1 LLIQTLP
8 RFLCWIALTFVA
20 ANHRLFIDVLYMAGH
35 FILLHFNPLV
45 SVTLFLNS
53 SLTGLAILFSIVN
66 THYLKKEYL
75 TPRLSEEKIKP
86 AFIEYTVK
94 KYNNTV
100 KAFFDGKGNVFVDMV
115 GFTMLMGSILSEG
128 PVVNSVLDWIVH
140 LTKFSWILSI
150 THFILHNLGFMVFD
164 KSLFLIDVDKIETN
178 AYRLRGKR
186 VIFIL
191 PTNGKNLKTVTKSV
205 QSVVY
210 WSEIVKRKLNNIPVI
225 ASWII
230 VEEDNYMENLEFY
243 EDVRRLGCRIIVVP
257 KNFQTANK
265 TQHKARALAYALEV
279 MRREQ
284 LATENV
290 WIYHQDD
297 ETMVGEDTIF
307 GIMDYIEGAGPR
319 DVYAAGIIIYPD
331 GWKGVASQTQEP
343 VRSYDDMRI
352 LFTTKIKRV
361 LSFGH
366 HGSHLLVRADAE
378 ERIGWDF
385 GNVKAEDWI
394 FGLRILQEYWPFK
407 TVLKGFEGLCL
418 REATING

>member
-1 LLIQTLP
+1 
-8 RFLCWIALTFVA
+8 
-20 ANHRLFIDVLYMAGH
+20 M
-35 FILLHFNPLV
+35 
-45 SVTLFLNS
+45 
-53 SLTGLAILFSIVN
+53 
-66 THYLKKEYL
+66 
-75 TPRLSEEKIKP
+75 
-86 AFIEYTVK
+86 
-94 KYNNTV
+94 
-100 KAFFDGKGNVFVDMV
+100 
-115 GFTMLMGSILSEG
+115 
-128 PVVNSVLDWIVH
+128 
-140 LTKFSWILSI
+140 
-150 THFILHNLGFMVFD
+150 
-164 KSLFLIDVDKIETN
+164 
-178 AYRLRGKR
+178 
-186 VIFIL
+186 

-307 GIMDYIEGAGPR
+307 GIMDYIEWAGPR

-352 LFTTKIKRV
+352 LLTTKIKRV

-407 TVLKGFEGLCL
+407 TVLKGFAYEKPPLTVKDMLRQRRRWAQGALNILKRRDIWLRYRLAALYALVSWLSALPSLIALIANIINPTGGLFTCSGTLAGFIWFSLFKAYQKGYELNIPYIKSLKNTL
-418 REATING
+418 RNKVKPFSHHQSNQFT